1 MIENKSNKLIDIQ
14 HTFDMEVR
22 NNDFAKHLRKI
33 FKKKLKIPKVKSD
46 DDDDG
51 NIVILIFYLP
61 FLLIWFKLYV
71 LVLDT

>member
-46 DDDDG
+46 DDDG

-61 FLLIWFKLYV
+61 FSLICFKFSV
-71 LVLDT
+71 